1 MVFQNI
7 CREFSVVRGNKHQF
21 VSGREHFDPV
31 KISNS
36 NSSNNKKH
44 SQLIMNNAHKFKIPV
59 HVEVNIRNDCT
70 HSVSDVNNLVKD
82 WLRHKVAV
90 FFNGYITLD
99 PDSASYAHSIKVVDL
114 AAHKLVSFWQVSDNV
129 FITVFY
135 F

>member
-1 MVFQNI
+1 MSLVGNI
-7 CREFSVVRGNKHQF
+7 FAAGEIFEFSIQN
-21 VSGREHFDPV
+21 
-31 KISNS
+31 
-36 NSSNNKKH
+36 

-70 HSVSDVNNLVKD
+70 YSIGDVNNLVKD

-129 FITVFY
+129 FIAVFY
-135 F
+135 T

>member
-1 MVFQNI
+1 MLQSFLWFEETSTSLSLVGNIFAVKFSNFQ
-7 CREFSVVRGNKHQF
+7 S
-21 VSGREHFDPV
+21 
-31 KISNS
+31 KI
-36 NSSNNKKH
+36 H

-70 HSVSDVNNLVKD
+70 YSIGDVNNLVKD

-129 FITVFY
+129 FIAVFY
-135 F
+135 T